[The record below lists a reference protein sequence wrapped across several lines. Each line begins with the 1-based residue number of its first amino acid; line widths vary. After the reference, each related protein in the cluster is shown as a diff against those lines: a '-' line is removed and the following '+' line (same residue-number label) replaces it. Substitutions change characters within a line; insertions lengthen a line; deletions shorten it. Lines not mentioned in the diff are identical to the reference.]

1 MNIQLLLFA
10 AALLVIGF
18 VIGRVTAPR
27 LKSTLVYQPPRP
39 RVSDRDHGARR
50 IDPQIEAALR
60 VGNKIE
66 AIKLYRKAHG
76 TGLKESKDAIDAL
89 GARLRR

>member
-1 MNIQLLLFA
+1 MNIQLLLVG

-18 VIGRVTAPR
+18 VLGRVTAPKLR
-27 LKSTLVYQPPRP
+27 STLVYEPPRP
-39 RVSDRDHGARR
+39 RVSDRDHGIR

-60 VGNKIE
+60 AGNKIE
-66 AIKLYRKAHG
+66 AVKLYRKAHG

-89 GARLRR
+89 SARRPR